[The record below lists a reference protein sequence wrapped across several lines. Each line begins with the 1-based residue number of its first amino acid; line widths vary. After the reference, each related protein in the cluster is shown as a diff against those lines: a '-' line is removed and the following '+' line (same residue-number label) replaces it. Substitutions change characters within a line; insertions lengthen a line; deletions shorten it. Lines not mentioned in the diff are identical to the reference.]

1 MSSMETKW
9 RVLALTAIAPVAW
22 GSGYYVVDTFLPPD
36 RPLFGATV
44 RALPF
49 GLLILALRPALP
61 QGVWWWRVA
70 LLGTINIGAFFGLL
84 FVVSYRLPGGMAAT
98 LTATSPLAIM
108 GLAWLLAG
116 DRPRIVS
123 LAGAVVGIAGVAL
136 LVLRSPSAV
145 DAVGVTAALAA
156 VLLSSTGFV
165 LVKRWPPPVDM
176 LTYTG
181 WQLVAGGIVL
191 LPVAILVEGAP
202 PPLGARE
209 LLGFAWLGLV
219 ATVLSY
225 VVWFRGLQRLPAAAV
240 GLVGLLNPVAG
251 TITGVALAGERLVG
265 WQVVGIALV
274 LAGVVAG
281 QPALADRL
289 AQRRRAPSAERG
301 PATVSAAMAVVS
313 GTASTSPIEPASERT
328 TSVAISSVPT
338 RSYSGRS

>member
-1 MSSMETKW
+1 MSSMENN
-9 RVLALTAIAPVAW
+9 RSVLALTAIAPIAW

-36 RPLFGATV
+36 RPLFGALV

-49 GLLILALRPALP
+49 GLLLLALRPALP
-61 QGVWWWRVA
+61 RGVWWWRVA
-70 LLGTINIGAFFGLL
+70 LLGTINVSAFFGLL

-116 DRPRIVS
+116 DRPRVVS
-123 LAGAVVGIAGVAL
+123 LAAAVVGIAGVAL
-136 LVLRSPSAV
+136 LVLRSPAV
-145 DAVGVTAALAA
+145 VDPVGVAAAIGA

-165 LVKRWPPPVDM
+165 LVKRWPPPVDL

-181 WQLVAGGIVL
+181 WQLVAGGLAL
-191 LPVAILVEGAP
+191 LPLAIVVEGAP
-202 PPLGARE
+202 PVLGARE

-219 ATVLSY
+219 GTVLSY

-251 TITGVALAGERLVG
+251 TITGVALAGEELAG
-265 WQVVGIALV
+265 WQVVGMALV
-274 LAGVVAG
+274 LAGVAGG

-289 AQRRRAPSAERG
+289 AQALRRPGRDAGRP
-301 PATVSAAMAVVS
+301 PTVSAATAVVS

-338 RSYSGRS
+338 RS